1 MCLRL
6 NLTCHYPD
14 DKTTGANAIGCPGS
28 SLAQRHSTATNVSGA
43 FARSVMSVQSRA
55 GQQIPPRVAQ
65 FSHIPSMELAMIG
78 DVVSRVD
85 AMQETGTLSIYWGTK
100 LLPE

>member
-1 MCLRL
+1 MQ
-6 NLTCHYPD
+6 CHYPD
-14 DKTTGANAIGCPGS
+14 QKTTGADATESPDGTS
-28 SLAQRHSTATNVSGA
+28 KQRPPSATNISEA
-43 FARSVMSVQSRA
+43 FTKSVMPVQSAVR
-55 GQQIPPRVAQ
+55 QQVPPVIVQ

-85 AMQETGTLSIYWGTK
+85 AMHETDTLSIYWGTK

>member
-6 NLTCHYPD
+6 DLRCHYPD
-14 DKTTGANAIGCPGS
+14 DKTTGANAIRGHGG
-28 SLAQRHSTATNVSGA
+28 SLAQRHSNVTNISGA
-43 FARSVMSVQSRA
+43 FAQSIMSVQSGA
-55 GQQIPPRVAQ
+55 GQQIPPRIVQ
-65 FSHIPSMELAMIG
+65 FSHIPPMELAMIG

-85 AMQETGTLSIYWGTK
+85 AMQETDTLSIYWGTK

>member
-6 NLTCHYPD
+6 NFQCHYPD
-14 DKTTGANAIGCPGS
+14 QKTTGAYAIGCPGG
-28 SLAQRHSTATNVSGA
+28 SLAQSQSNVTDTSGT
-43 FARSVMSVQSRA
+43 FARSVMSVHSEL
-55 GQQIPPRVAQ
+55 GQQILPRILQ

-78 DVVSRVD
+78 DVVSRVE
-85 AMQETGTLSIYWGTK
+85 AMHETDTLSIYWGTK